1 MTVSKISTHPEN
13 QPFPRMTVS
22 KISTHPENQPFPRM
36 TVSKISTHPENQPFP
51 RMTVTKITATQEK
64 LSEILRHRSKG
75 HQKHSVCSCDARN
88 SVQKLASHLKYHHY
102 CAKPPFDASKCPQK
116 LASLR
121 GTYGY
126 RCEVLMLLRGT
137 DVATKLRFF
146 PSCHPRNSC
155 HPRLDRKSQD

>member
-1 MTVSKISTHPEN
+1 MSKISTHPEN

-22 KISTHPENQPFPRM
+22 KISTHPENHPF
-36 TVSKISTHPENQPFP
+36 S

-137 DVATKLRFF
+137 DVATRYGCCCEVLMSLRGTVSTKLRFC

-155 HPRLDRKSQD
+155 HPRLDWKSQD